1 MYQQLE
7 CLSKISLKLSQGPTS
22 FFQHLKIFTNN
33 IVIVRSSLGMETS
46 LIGLTLNFTKMRQQ

>member
-7 CLSKISLKLSQGPTS
+7 CLSKISLKLSQGPTL

-33 IVIVRSSLGMETS
+33 IVIVRSSLGMETN